1 MSEKEIKDMI
11 EPIPNW
17 EFTYRYDCSR
27 TCGKSYTQSLL
38 DEKDKKIKDL
48 QQKVEQQEK
57 EIERLNN
64 IINELEKDSIAF
76 KKLNAWIVNRHA
88 PDLFHKM
95 EIIDKLKELNDSD

>member
-1 MSEKEIKDMI
+1 MNKKEIKDMI

-48 QQKVEQQEK
+48 QKKVEQLEK
-57 EIERLNN
+57 ENKELNN
-64 IINELEKDSIAF
+64 IINELEKILSSEMYKDIAVA
-76 KKLNAWIVNRHA
+76 KCL
-88 PDLFHKM
+88 
-95 EIIDKLKELNDSD
+95 DKLKELKENNK

>member
-1 MSEKEIKDMI
+1 MNEKEIKDMI

-48 QQKVEQQEK
+48 QKKVEQLEK
-57 EIERLNN
+57 ENKELNN
-64 IINELEKDSIAF
+64 IINELENTIANF
-76 KKLNAWIVNRHA
+76 IDNHTESYIDWKYDR
-88 PDLFHKM
+88 
-95 EIIDKLKELNDSD
+95 EI

>member
-1 MSEKEIKDMI
+1 MNEKEIKDMI

-48 QQKVEQQEK
+48 QKKVEQLEK
-57 EIERLNN
+57 ENKELNN
-64 IINELEKDSIAF
+64 IIDNARKYIENNQSGCENENAHF
-76 KKLNAWIVNRHA
+76 HLNFDGDIW
-88 PDLFHKM
+88 
-95 EIIDKLKELNDSD
+95 ELYEMLRRF

>member
-1 MSEKEIKDMI
+1 MNEKEIKDMI

-48 QQKVEQQEK
+48 QKKVEQLEK
-57 EIERLNN
+57 ENKELNN
-64 IINELEKDSIAF
+64 IINYIWEIFKDGFFEDGCDRI
-76 KKLNAWIVNRHA
+76 
-88 PDLFHKM
+88 
-95 EIIDKLKELNDSD
+95 EIYDYLKKLKENK